1 MMYCGSVHSA
11 SVICSILCLLSHSI
25 IIIIIIIINIDI
37 IDILYILLL
46 IILIIIVDIIIII
59 ITNTIMSMTESSP
72 S

>member
-1 MMYCGSVHSA
+1 MMSCGSVHSA

-25 IIIIIIIINIDI
+25 IIIIIIINIDI
-37 IDILYILLL
+37 IDILYILLI
-46 IILIIIVDIIIII
+46 IILIIIVDIII

>member
-1 MMYCGSVHSA
+1 MMSCGSVHSA

-25 IIIIIIIINIDI
+25 IIIIIIINIDI
-37 IDILYILLL
+37 IDILYILLI

>member
-1 MMYCGSVHSA
+1 MMSCGSVHSA

-37 IDILYILLL
+37 IDILYILLI
-46 IILIIIVDIIIII
+46 IILIIIVDIII